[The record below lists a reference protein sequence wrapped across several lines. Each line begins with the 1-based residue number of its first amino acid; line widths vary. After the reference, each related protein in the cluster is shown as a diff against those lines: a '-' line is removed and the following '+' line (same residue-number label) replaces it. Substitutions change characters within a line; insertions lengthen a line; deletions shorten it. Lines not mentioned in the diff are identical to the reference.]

1 MGKGEETKINI
12 KPNELDRKTDVEE
25 EEEDVPII

>member
-12 KPNELDRKTDVEE
+12 KPNELDRKTDVK